1 MIMTSP
7 ARRHQMRVRAAH
19 DAARAAPGQSLAGH
33 RHYDLMLAKL
43 GTDRRRLKEIQ
54 SVARKIEVKREVL
67 PDYAAYIAGVLEGGK
82 GAQDDVL
89 TTVMIWRIDVGDYEG
104 ALEIALYALHFGM
117 TLPEQ
122 YERSLPAA
130 VAEEFAEA
138 GLRAFAAGEA
148 FAPAMLLE
156 VEARTRKYDMHD
168 QIRAKLHK
176 ALGYA
181 LEQSDKAGA
190 LEMLRRAVELNDRI
204 GVKKDITRL
213 EAELRSAAAGADR
226 TN

>member
-1 MIMTSP
+1 MIMTTP
-7 ARRHQMRVRAAH
+7 ARRHQMRVRAAM
-19 DAARAAPGQSLAGH
+19 AAATATPGHTLAGH
-33 RHYDLMLAKL
+33 RQYDLMLAKL
-43 GTDRRRLKEIQ
+43 ATDRRRLKEFQ

-67 PDYAAYIAGVLEGGK
+67 PDYADYVDGALAGGK
-82 GAQDDVL
+82 GVQDDVL
-89 TTVMIWRIDVGDYEG
+89 TTVLIWRVDVGDYVG
-104 ALEIALYALHFGM
+104 ALEIARYALAHRM
-117 TLPEQ
+117 TLPDQ

-138 GLRAFAAGEA
+138 GIRSQAAGEQFPLA
-148 FAPAMLLE
+148 LLVE
-156 VEARTRKYDMHD
+156 VEALTRGIDMHD

-176 ALGYA
+176 AVGLA
-181 LEQSDKAGA
+181 METSDKSGA

-213 EAELRSAAAGADR
+213 EAELRSAAAKAGR

>member
-1 MIMTSP
+1 MTSP
-7 ARRHQMRVRAAH
+7 ARRHQMRVRAAQT
-19 DAARAAPGQSLAGH
+19 AASAAPGQSLAGH

-43 GTDRRRLKEIQ
+43 ATDRRRLKEIQ
-54 SVARKIEVKREVL
+54 SVVRKIDVKRAVL
-67 PDYAAYIAGVLEGGK
+67 PEYMPYIDGVLASGK

-89 TTVMIWRIDVGDYEG
+89 TTVMIWRIDVGDYAG
-104 ALEIALYALHFGM
+104 ALAIARYALQHGM

-122 YERSLPAA
+122 YERALPAA

-138 GLRAFAAGEA
+138 GIRAAAAGEPFPLA
-148 FAPAMLLE
+148 HLQE
-156 VEARTRKYDMHD
+156 VADLTGKYDMHD
-168 QIRAKLHK
+168 PIRAKLHK

-181 LEQSDKAGA
+181 LESSDKAGA
-190 LEMLRRAVELNDRI
+190 LEMLRRAVDLHDRI

-213 EAELRSAAAGADR
+213 EGELRSAAAQADR

>member
-1 MIMTSP
+1 MTSP
-7 ARRHQMRVRAAH
+7 ARRHQMRIRAAET
-19 DAARAAPGQSLAGH
+19 AASVVPGQSLAGH

-43 GTDRRRLKEIQ
+43 GNDRRRLKEIQ
-54 SVARKIEVKREVL
+54 SVARKVEVKREVL
-67 PDYAAYIAGVLEGGK
+67 PEYAAYVDGVLTGGK
-82 GAQDDVL
+82 GVQDDVL
-89 TTVMIWRIDVGDYEG
+89 TTVMIWRVDVGDYAG
-104 ALEIALYALHFGM
+104 ALDIARHALQHRM

-138 GLRAFAAGEA
+138 GIRAAAAGEA
-148 FAPAMLLE
+148 FPLAFLQEIADL
-156 VEARTRKYDMHD
+156 TGTYDMHD

-181 LEQSDKAGA
+181 LESSDKGRAI
-190 LEMLRRAVELNDRI
+190 EMLRRAVELNDRV

-213 EAELRSAAAGADR
+213 EAELRIAAAAADR

>member
-1 MIMTSP
+1 MTSP
-7 ARRHQMRVRAAH
+7 ARRHQMRVRAAQT
-19 DAARAAPGQSLAGH
+19 AASAAPGQSLAGH

-43 GTDRRRLKEIQ
+43 ATDRRRLKEIQ
-54 SVARKIEVKREVL
+54 SVARKIEVKRQVL
-67 PDYAAYIAGVLEGGK
+67 PEYVPYIDGVLAGGR
-82 GAQDDVL
+82 GVQDDVL
-89 TTVMIWRIDVGDYEG
+89 TTVMIWRVDVGDYEG

-148 FAPAMLLE
+148 FSLAMLQE

-190 LEMLRRAVELNDRI
+190 LEMLRRAVDLHDRI

-213 EAELRSAAAGADR
+213 EAELRSAAANAGR